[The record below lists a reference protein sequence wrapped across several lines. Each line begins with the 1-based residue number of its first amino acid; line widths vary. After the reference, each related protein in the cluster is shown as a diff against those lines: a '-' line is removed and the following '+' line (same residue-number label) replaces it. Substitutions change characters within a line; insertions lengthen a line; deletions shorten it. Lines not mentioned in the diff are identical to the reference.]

1 MKLTTANIN
10 LPAGK
15 QDAIFFDDTLIG
27 FGLRLRRGSG
37 GKVIRNWIVQYR
49 SHGRSRRMRVG
60 SAETLTAAQARAGAK
75 KLLARVELGE
85 DPQAHK
91 AERRERDEHSL
102 RSVARDYLDTKTGIK
117 PRSLELLRWYLLEG
131 PHMRPLLATPV
142 DKVTRRDVAKRLLEA
157 AKKSGVPTSIAL
169 RSAVSSMFSWAMQMG
184 LVEHNPVIAAYKPE
198 TPQSRE
204 RVLSNAE
211 LAALWCGLGDDDYGK
226 VVKLLALTGARRG
239 EIGGMRWSEIDF
251 GKSTWTLP
259 RERSKNGKSHTLPLT
274 SLMLSI
280 IESVPRRDRFDIL
293 FGFRRGFTGWSI
305 GKRALDQQLGLPH
318 WTHHD
323 IRRSVATGL
332 ANLGVQPHVVEEI
345 LNHQSGHKKG
355 PAGVYNRSAYANE
368 VRAALLVWSDHVR
381 MLVEGGKRKI
391 VPIRQVP

>member
-1 MKLTTANIN
+1 M
-10 LPAGK
+10 
-15 QDAIFFDDTLIG
+15 
-27 FGLRLRRGSG
+27 
-37 GKVIRNWIVQYR
+37 
-49 SHGRSRRMRVG
+49 
-60 SAETLTAAQARAGAK
+60 
-75 KLLARVELGE
+75 
-85 DPQAHK
+85 
-91 AERRERDEHSL
+91 
-102 RSVARDYLDTKTGIK
+102 
-117 PRSLELLRWYLLEG
+117 
-131 PHMRPLLATPV
+131 
-142 DKVTRRDVAKRLLEA
+142 
-157 AKKSGVPTSIAL
+157 PTSIAL

-198 TPQSRE
+198 TPRSRE

-211 LAALWCGLGDDDYGK
+211 LVALWCGLGDDDYGK
-226 VVKLLALTGARRG
+226 VVKLLTLTGARRG

-251 GKSTWTLP
+251 DKGTWTLP
-259 RERSKNGKSHTLPLT
+259 RERSKNGKAHTLPLT

-305 GKRALDQQLGLPH
+305 GKRALDERIGLPH

-355 PAGVYNRSAYANE
+355 PAGVYNRSVYANE
-368 VRAALLVWSDHVR
+368 VRAALLMWSGHIR
-381 MLVEGGKRKI
+381 TLVEGNERKI
-391 VPIRQVP
+391 VPMRQVP